1 MGQSHYFDPEP
12 GVASRRSTVRLS
24 IGDLEVE
31 LLVDRG
37 VFSANAVDPGT
48 VALLK
53 SNGRGRTTWPREG
66 DLLDLGC
73 GYGPIACTLARRHPD
88 RVVWAV
94 DVNTRALEL
103 TGRQRRGPAAPQR
116 PDQAPRRD
124 APWPRPSGD
133 LVQPADKDRQGRSAR
148 SSHPVAGAPVRAGA
162 RPAWWCTATSEETHW
177 PNGSAARG
185 GRCLG
190 WPPSGATGSSRCARR
205 EAAPARPT

>member
-53 SNGRGRTTWPREG
+53 SNGREGDYLASEG

-103 TGRQRRGPAAPQR
+103 TGANAAALQLPNVQTRLPDEMPRGLVLAGIWSNPPIRIGKVALHDLLIRWLELLSERGEAR
-116 PDQAPRRD
+116 LVVHRHLG
-124 APWPRPSGD
+124 GD
-133 LVQPADKDRQGRSAR
+133 SLAEWLDGQGWTVSRLASKRGYRILAVRS
-148 SSHPVAGAPVRAGA
+148 
-162 RPAWWCTATSEETHW
+162 T
-177 PNGSAARG
+177 
-185 GRCLG
+185 
-190 WPPSGATGSSRCARR
+190 
-205 EAAPARPT
+205 

>member
-24 IGDLEVE
+24 IGDLDVE

-53 SNGRGRTTWPREG
+53 SNGREGDRLAAEG

-103 TGRQRRGPAAPQR
+103 TGANAAALQLPNVRTRLPDEMPRGLGLAGIWSNPPIRIGKVALHDLLNRWLELLSEGGEAR
-116 PDQAPRRD
+116 LVVHRHLG
-124 APWPRPSGD
+124 GD
-133 LVQPADKDRQGRSAR
+133 SLAEWLGGQGWTVSRLASKRGYRILAVRSA
-148 SSHPVAGAPVRAGA
+148 
-162 RPAWWCTATSEETHW
+162 
-177 PNGSAARG
+177 
-185 GRCLG
+185 
-190 WPPSGATGSSRCARR
+190 
-205 EAAPARPT
+205 